1 MRLKIHLL
9 NMTVFILMFVH
20 LPVLA
25 KWHEK
30 TFHVMGTEA
39 RVQLWQQ
46 DKLDAELLIQA
57 VIDEMNR
64 IDQSMS
70 PYIATSELSKVNQQ
84 GYINPVMI
92 SDELFTLISQAQS
105 IAELSQ
111 GAFDITYASIGYQYD
126 YRNKHK
132 PEQLEIDKAL
142 PAINYQSIVLN
153 PKNKN
158 RVKNNK
164 TMSFWNDSQGV
175 NDLPKEPFNASP
187 KHPQSKTHCLLLVMV
202 SPLSLT

>member
-9 NMTVFILMFVH
+9 NVTVFILMFVH

-64 IDQSMS
+64 IDIEISRLQAIIEKSTILEIPKPGTYDKIIPGVTVELENFFVDKIVTYTILGESESNPSLGSISFKS
-70 PYIATSELSKVNQQ
+70 PLGKELLGLGV
-84 GYINPVMI
+84 GDV
-92 SDELFTLISQAQS
+92 
-105 IAELSQ
+105 AELIR
-111 GAFDITYASIGYQYD
+111 GDDVIEY
-126 YRNKHK
+126 
-132 PEQLEIDKAL
+132 E
-142 PAINYQSIVLN
+142 VL
-153 PKNKN
+153 KIY
-158 RVKNNK
+158 VK
-164 TMSFWNDSQGV
+164 
-175 NDLPKEPFNASP
+175 
-187 KHPQSKTHCLLLVMV
+187 
-202 SPLSLT
+202 